1 MKSLFH
7 DYCPHHEPQVV
18 EEGREVAVMLCH
30 DAVPLFQ
37 GGLPVGGG
45 EPLVQVVD
53 EQQVAVANGIRL
65 LHQANR
71 PVEVRRKPVG

>member
-1 MKSLFH
+1 
-7 DYCPHHEPQVV
+7 
-18 EEGREVAVMLCH
+18 MLCH

-65 LHQANR
+65 LIRRIAQSKSDENR
-71 PVEVRRKPVG
+71 